1 MLRMFK
7 VDIWD
12 RCNCICEISD
22 KGTMRRGKAE
32 NQTDLFPMDRA
43 PRNASMIHFPRVKP
57 SIGVLLP
64 VLYFLEWVSDR
75 IILP

>member
-1 MLRMFK
+1 
-7 VDIWD
+7 
-12 RCNCICEISD
+12 
-22 KGTMRRGKAE
+22 MRRGKAE

-43 PRNASMIHFPRVKP
+43 PRNASMIHFRRVKP